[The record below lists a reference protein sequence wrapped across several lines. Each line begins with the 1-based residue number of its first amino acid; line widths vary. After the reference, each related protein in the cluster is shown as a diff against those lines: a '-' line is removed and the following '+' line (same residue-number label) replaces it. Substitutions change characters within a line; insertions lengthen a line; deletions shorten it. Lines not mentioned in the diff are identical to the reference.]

1 MADPVFALSPISA
14 RGAAPTEADYDAIRE
29 AFMETARGR
38 WFLTEYAKRN
48 RNADTNLVLDA
59 VSRLESTLTAQK
71 QDQRDRTAEVIAAI
85 SALVIEARSEAAVL
99 IAVRDTPDE
108 DSPALKGVRV
118 LREMAWTLRESGN
131 DNRIPDLLN
140 RQADAIEEGLKA
152 AIDETARDHL
162 LSIFDRLA
170 GEIEA
175 LGESG
180 TAATPASV
188 APDRPSTM
196 SDSDMTGS
204 KMADSGMAVPE
215 PADEAAAVTPPQ
227 AAASDES
234 QALTNQLQA
243 VADAIAADDVAD
255 EAIEPHAIGPE
266 ATTEPAQAQA
276 SHAQAS
282 HAALAPAQEE
292 QLAALHAS
300 LEEAELVWDE
310 AEEAEPADKAIAETA
325 ASLAASDTTADAK
338 DLAAAI
344 GEAPSEAET
353 HAAIEA
359 LTRIGTPVRTA
370 APQARP
376 ELQSVSA
383 DAIPTDRMA
392 ALEAAIM
399 APVAEQASPALEAV
413 VAPNISF
420 SSEPEA
426 AMSLGAALLEKGI
439 VARPNAPRTDPLAPF
454 KRMTQAERVAFF
466 S

>member
-1 MADPVFALSPISA
+1 M
-14 RGAAPTEADYDAIRE
+14 PTEADYDAIRE
-29 AFMETARGR
+29 AFMETSRGR

-59 VSRLESTLTAQK
+59 VSRLEASLASQK
-71 QDQRDRTAEVIAAI
+71 QDQRDRTQEVIAAI
-85 SALVIEARSEAAVL
+85 NALVIEARSEAAVL

-131 DNRIPDLLN
+131 DNRIPDLLS

-180 TAATPASV
+180 TAAAPASF

-215 PADEAAAVTPPQ
+215 PAHEAAAVTAPQ
-227 AAASDES
+227 AAGSDGS
-234 QALTNQLQA
+234 QALTDQLQA
-243 VADAIAADDVAD
+243 VADAIAADGLAD
-255 EAIEPHAIGPE
+255 EATEALATGPE
-266 ATTEPAQAQA
+266 AIAEPAQAQASQAQA

-282 HAALAPAQEE
+282 PAQTSHSVLGPAQEE
-292 QLAALHAS
+292 QLAALRAS
-300 LEEAELVWDE
+300 LSEAELVWEE
-310 AEEAEPADKAIAETA
+310 AEEAAPEGEAIAADEIIAADMTSAVMEDARPAATIEVSTTA
-325 ASLAASDTTADAK
+325 ATPQPQPAPQPVP
-338 DLAAAI
+338 AAAM
-344 GEAPSEAET
+344 
-353 HAAIEA
+353 
-359 LTRIGTPVRTA
+359 
-370 APQARP
+370 
-376 ELQSVSA
+376 
-383 DAIPTDRMA
+383 PTDRMA
-392 ALEAAIM
+392 ALEAALTT
-399 APVAEQASPALEAV
+399 PVTGQASPAPVSDEPISD
-413 VAPNISF
+413 APRPDAPRSDLPRLDDASALSISLG
-420 SSEPEA
+420 SAPEA
-426 AMSLGAALLEKGI
+426 AMSLGASLIEKGI
-439 VARPNAPRTDPLAPF
+439 VARPNTPRADPLAPF